1 MNSPERPLDAVDHD
15 SDSTADMLR
24 RYDGWAETGKW
35 AEMGAARGIVYGIPI
50 SVVLWFGIW
59 MIWWVLR

>member
-1 MNSPERPLDAVDHD
+1 MNRPERPLDAVEHD
-15 SDSTADMLR
+15 SESTVDILR

-50 SVVLWFGIW
+50 SAVLWLAIW
-59 MIWWVLR
+59 VIWRVFR